1 MSLHQIYENRTN
13 EGLLVLRVGAGLF
26 MALSHGLTKLRAFPT
41 LSSMFP
47 DPLGIGSAAS
57 LTFATG
63 AELVAALLLA
73 LGLFARP
80 SAVALTFTMAVA
92 GFLQHAPDPFAK
104 KELALLYGI
113 IFLALALTGPG
124 SLSLD
129 AWFARKRETRTTAN
143 PRGERLAVE

>member
-1 MSLHQIYENRTN
+1 MSLRQIYENRTN

-26 MALSHGLTKLRAFPT
+26 MALGHGLTKLRAFPK

-63 AELVAALLLA
+63 AEFLAALLLA

-80 SAVALTFTMAVA
+80 SAAALAFTMGVA

-104 KELALLYGI
+104 RELALLYGI

-124 SLSLD
+124 SFSLD
-129 AWFARKRETRTTAN
+129 AWFARKRETRGTAT
-143 PRGERLAVE
+143 PRAEHLAVE